1 MKKTRHGFYRAESAE
16 ERVDGMKKAV
26 DAYGNMTPDELL
38 DELFAQAA
46 AARRRGELDDSGLDK
61 FYASVKDFLGAEQ
74 RKRLDVLID
83 ALKRK

>member
-1 MKKTRHGFYRAESAE
+1 MKKTRQGFYRADNAR
-16 ERVDGMKKAV
+16 EREDEVKKAV
-26 DAYGNMTPDELL
+26 DAFGNMTPDELL

-46 AARRRGELDDSGLDK
+46 AARRRGELDDSGLER

-83 ALKRK
+83 ALKSK